1 MWNEKL
7 QEIKNINAIWGEEIN
22 DGATENEIQ
31 RFLEEIGDVISVETL
46 HPYINILRKVNG
58 LEFNGFILYGIDL
71 IILENEPK
79 QSVNGFIDNNKVWH
93 ENEWQKKYIFY
104 GDSNSS
110 WYTYDLSTNKYYEL
124 DKPSGDIVDVF
135 DTIDLMVDKLFGDA
149 LQ

>member
-46 HPYINILRKVNG
+46 HPYINVLRKVNG

-110 WYTYDLSTNKYYEL
+110 WYTYDLATNKYYEL